1 MANLI
6 PIYYLGKKHMVPE
19 GVTIMG
25 AIESS
30 GHRLVRGCGCRGGFC
45 GACATVFRVPGD
57 HRIMVGLACQTRVEA
72 GMDVAILPYYP
83 AQKTIYDCNAV
94 ENPAGAL
101 QLMYPEMYRCLGC
114 SACTKICP
122 QDLPVMDIIAAAQ
135 RGNLPAVAELSFD
148 CVMCGLCASRCLA
161 QMVPYNIAMAARRI
175 YSHFM
180 LPRPDYVGDRI
191 REIKEGVYDRQIDD
205 LLEKGPEELQ
215 KLYAERD
222 IECI

>member
-25 AIESS
+25 AIENS

-45 GACATVFRVPGD
+45 GACATVFRIPGD
-57 HRIMVGLACQTRVEA
+57 HQIKVGLACQTRVEA

-83 AQKTIYDCNAV
+83 AQKVLYDFKTV
-94 ENPAGAL
+94 TDPARAL
-101 QLMYPEMYRCLGC
+101 QTMYPEMYRCLGC
-114 SACTKICP
+114 SACNKICP
-122 QDLPVMDIIAAAQ
+122 QDLPVMDIIAEAQ

-161 QMVPYNIAMAARRI
+161 QMVPYNIAMAARRL
-175 YSHFM
+175 YSHSM
-180 LPRPDYVGDRI
+180 LLGPDYVGVRI
-191 REIKEGVYDRQIDD
+191 REIEQGVYDRQIDA
-205 LLEKGPEELQ
+205 LLEKSQEELQ

>member
-1 MANLI
+1 MADLI
-6 PIYYLGKKHMVPE
+6 PIYYLGKKYMVPE

-25 AIESS
+25 AVEYS

-45 GACATVFRVPGD
+45 GACATVFRVPGN
-57 HRIMVGLACQTRVEA
+57 HQIKVGLACQTRVET
-72 GMDVAILPYYP
+72 GMDIAILPYYP
-83 AQKTIYDCNAV
+83 AQKVLYNLSAV
-94 ENPAGAL
+94 KDPSQEL
-101 QLMYPEMYRCLGC
+101 QKMYPEMYRCLGC

-122 QDLPVMDIIAAAQ
+122 QDLPVMDIIAEAQ

-161 QMVPYNIAMAARRI
+161 QMVPYNIAMVARRL
-175 YSHFM
+175 YAHFN
-180 LPRPDYVGDRI
+180 LPRPDYVGARI
-191 REIKEGVYDRQIDD
+191 REIEQGVYDQKIDD
-205 LLEKGPEELQ
+205 LLDKGQEELQ